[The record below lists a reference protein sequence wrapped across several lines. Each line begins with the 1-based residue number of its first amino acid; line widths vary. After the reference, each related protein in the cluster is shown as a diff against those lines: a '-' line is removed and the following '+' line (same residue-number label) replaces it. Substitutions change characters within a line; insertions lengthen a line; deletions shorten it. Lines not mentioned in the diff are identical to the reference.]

1 MRIPTER
8 PAGLLGLLYHRP
20 GSDERRLI
28 AEEADA
34 LAAYHARRATEDI
47 GRAEAAADDHR
58 SYLANVWMPRHP
70 VRAAIESWL
79 QTRADRREAE
89 KRERATPEPGH
100 IGQDACDEYL
110 ERHRRSGGIDKDR
123 GGQHGTGLYRASAG
137 SLVPERM
144 DRQRPQDREATQA
157 PQVEQPQREAGC

>member
-8 PAGLLGLLYHRP
+8 PAGLQGLLYHRP
-20 GSDERRLI
+20 GSDEQRLI

-34 LAAYHARRATEDI
+34 VAAHHARPATENI
-47 GRAEAAADDHR
+47 RRAEAAANDHR

-89 KRERATPEPGH
+89 KRERAAPEPGH
-100 IGQDACDEYL
+100 IGQDEYDEYL
-110 ERHRRSGGIDKDR
+110 ERRSPIDGIGEHRGA
-123 GGQHGTGLYRASAG
+123 QHGTGLYRPSAE
-137 SLVPERM
+137 SLAPERM
-144 DRQRPQDREATQA
+144 DRQRPQDREATRA
-157 PQVEQPQREAGC
+157 PQVEQPQREGGC

>member
-8 PAGLLGLLYHRP
+8 PAGLPGLLYHRP
-20 GSDERRLI
+20 GSDEQRLI

-34 LAAYHARRATEDI
+34 LAAYHARPATENI
-47 GRAEAAADDHR
+47 RRAEAAADDHR

-100 IGQDACDEYL
+100 IGQDECDEYL
-110 ERHRRSGGIDKDR
+110 ERRSPSDGIGKDR
-123 GGQHGTGLYRASAG
+123 AGQHGTGLYRASAG
-137 SLVPERM
+137 SLVPEPM
-144 DRQRPQDREATQA
+144 DRQRPPDREATRT
-157 PQVEQPQREAGC
+157 PQVGQPQREAGC

>member
-20 GSDERRLI
+20 GSDEQRLI

-34 LAAYHARRATEDI
+34 LAAYHARPATEDI

-79 QTRADRREAE
+79 QTRADRRGAA
-89 KRERATPEPGH
+89 KAGRAAPPPGPL
-100 IGQDACDEYL
+100 GQEGCDAYL
-110 ERHRRSGGIDKDR
+110 GRH
-123 GGQHGTGLYRASAG
+123 
-137 SLVPERM
+137 
-144 DRQRPQDREATQA
+144 
-157 PQVEQPQREAGC
+157 

>member
-1 MRIPTER
+1 MRIPQER
-8 PAGLLGLLYHRP
+8 PAGLLGLLYPRP

-34 LAAYHARRATEDI
+34 LAAYHARPATEDI

-89 KRERATPEPGH
+89 NRERAAPEPGH
-100 IGQDACDEYL
+100 IGQDEYDEYL
-110 ERHRRSGGIDKDR
+110 ERHRPSGGIGKYR
-123 GGQHGTGLYRASAG
+123 GGQHGTGLYRASAE

-144 DRQRPQDREATQA
+144 DRQRPQDR
-157 PQVEQPQREAGC
+157 

>member
-79 QTRADRREAE
+79 QTRADRREAD
-89 KRERATPEPGH
+89 KRERAAPEPGH
-100 IGQDACDEYL
+100 IGRDECDEYL
-110 ERHRRSGGIDKDR
+110 ETHHPSDGIGKDR

-137 SLVPERM
+137 SLVPEPM
-144 DRQRPQDREATQA
+144 DRQRPQDREAMRA
-157 PQVEQPQREAGC
+157 PQVEPPEREAGC